1 LEVGVALGS
10 ENPTLTQHVPPY
22 SRREQLGWCFYDWAN
37 GAFATIVVTVF
48 LGPYLTTIAKSV
60 ADANGFV
67 YPLGIPVAAGAFFPY
82 MITLSVLLQLLLLPF
97 LGAIA
102 DYSNRKREMLGLFSF
117 IGAGA
122 TIGLYGVRGDNYL
135 LGGVL
140 FLIANLTYGA
150 AIVVFNAFLPA
161 IAPPDQRN
169 GVSSLGWAMGYLG
182 GGLLLLVN
190 LILVSQAGALG
201 LSVGEAVRI
210 ALASAG
216 VWWAGFTLIP
226 LATLRHHRSSKKLE
240 AHENPIGAGTRQL
253 LGTLGRMR
261 NYPQT
266 LLFLIAYL
274 IYADGIHT
282 VTTLASQ
289 FGQEELKLPIST
301 LTTVILMVQF
311 VAFFGSLGFNFVA
324 RAVGSKRAIVISLVI
339 WSGTLVYA
347 YAFLRTEAQFF
358 FLAAVIAV
366 VLGGSQALSRSVFSQ
381 MIPRHQEAEYFSL
394 YELSDRGTSWLGP
407 LLFGLALQFTSS
419 YRVAILS
426 LIVFFVVGLAL
437 LSRVDVRLAAAEAGN
452 EVPARA

>member
-1 LEVGVALGS
+1 LALRS
-10 ENPTLTQHVPPY
+10 ENPSSTQAVPSY
-22 SRREQLGWCFYDWAN
+22 SRREQIGWCFYDWAN

-60 ADANGFV
+60 ADAGGFV
-67 YPLGIPVAAGAFFPY
+67 YPLGIQVSAGSFFPY
-82 MITLSVLLQLLLLPF
+82 MITLSVLLQLIFLPF
-97 LGAIA
+97 LGAVA
-102 DYSNRKREMLGLFSF
+102 DYSDLKREMLGLFSF
-117 IGAGA
+117 VGAGA
-122 TIGLYGVRGDNYL
+122 TIGLYAVRGENYL
-135 LGGVL
+135 LGGAL
-140 FLIANLTYGA
+140 FLVANLTYGA

-169 GVSSLGWAMGYLG
+169 GISSLGWAMGYLG
-182 GGLLLLVN
+182 GGLLLLAN
-190 LILVSQAGALG
+190 LVLVSRASALG
-201 LSVGEAVRI
+201 LSTGEAVRI

-216 VWWAGFTLIP
+216 IWWAVFTLIP
-226 LATLRHHRSSKKLE
+226 LATLRHGRSTKRL
-240 AHENPIGAGTRQL
+240 AARENPIGAGTRQL
-253 LGTLGRMR
+253 VHTLGKLRD
-261 NYPQT
+261 YPQT

-289 FGQEELKLPIST
+289 FGQEELKLSIST

-311 VAFFGSLGFNFVA
+311 IAFFGSLGFNVVA
-324 RAVGSKRAIVISLVI
+324 RALGSKQAIVLSLVI
-339 WSGTLVYA
+339 WSGTLIYA
-347 YAFLRTEAQFF
+347 YGFLQTEAQFF
-358 FLAAVIAV
+358 ALAAVIAV

-381 MIPRHQEAEYFSL
+381 MIPRHREAEYFSL

-437 LSRVDVRLAAAEAGN
+437 LSRVDIRLAAAEAGN
-452 EVPARA
+452 D